1 MLVILVLLA
10 FFAIALPDAMLG
22 VAWPFMR
29 ATFDQPLAAMTLV
42 LPFGVAATLAST
54 IGWTWLAARLG
65 LGRLLTGSIVLSTVA
80 LLASALAP
88 GYWLILICA
97 VLFGLSAGAID
108 AALNAYA
115 ARHFGPRLI
124 NLMHAAYGI
133 GAATSPL
140 AVTAIVSA
148 GASWRWAYLAVM
160 VVQGAL
166 ALLFGANS
174 RRWQDPPPTSARARS
189 MTQVKTRGARGLR
202 GLSLPA
208 VAGLLTVTVESGLEA
223 AIGLWAFVFLLDA
236 LVLPP
241 AVAGVV
247 VSGYWASLVVGRLL
261 LGALAERVGTW
272 PVLAIATSMLI
283 AAAALLVSGQPIPA
297 AAGVVLLGF
306 AAAPIYPLLVLT
318 TAERT
323 TTHSVDRLVGFQA
336 GASTVGA
343 VSFSTL
349 TGLMLEDDLTFF
361 PFCVLVLAVLTIG
374 GVWTVGPARRS
385 TTRSG

>member
-1 MLVILVLLA
+1 
-10 FFAIALPDAMLG
+10 
-22 VAWPFMR
+22 
-29 ATFDQPLAAMTLV
+29 
-42 LPFGVAATLAST
+42 VAATLAST

-65 LGRLLTGSIVLSTVA
+65 LGRLLAGSIVLSTVA

-306 AAAPIYPLLVLT
+306 AAAPIYPLLILT

-323 TTHSVDRLVGFQA
+323 TTRSVDRLVGFQA

-349 TGLMLEDDLTFF
+349 TGLVLGADLTFF

-374 GVWTVGPARRS
+374 GVWTVRPGRRS
-385 TTRSG
+385 ITRSG

>member
-1 MLVILVLLA
+1 
-10 FFAIALPDAMLG
+10 
-22 VAWPFMR
+22 
-29 ATFDQPLAAMTLV
+29 
-42 LPFGVAATLAST
+42 
-54 IGWTWLAARLG
+54 
-65 LGRLLTGSIVLSTVA
+65 
-80 LLASALAP
+80 
-88 GYWLILICA
+88 
-97 VLFGLSAGAID
+97 
-108 AALNAYA
+108 
-115 ARHFGPRLI
+115 
-124 NLMHAAYGI
+124 
-133 GAATSPL
+133 
-140 AVTAIVSA
+140 
-148 GASWRWAYLAVM
+148 
-160 VVQGAL
+160 
-166 ALLFGANS
+166 
-174 RRWQDPPPTSARARS
+174 